1 MHPLF
6 QLVYNIAPVL
16 FVTRTLLFVVDTQ
29 QTSSHDSFV
38 GLGRLI
44 IHPNHVLQKQ
54 RPVVIDVTNC
64 PQVPLRVGNN
74 LLDSLIRTLSS
85 AKS

>member
-29 QTSSHDSFV
+29 QTSSQLCRSWTTY
-38 GLGRLI
+38 
-44 IHPNHVLQKQ
+44 HPNHVLQKQ

-64 PQVPLRVGNN
+64 PQVQLRVGNN
-74 LLDSLIRTLSS
+74 LLDSLIKTLSS